1 MIFSMAMGIGNSD
14 PTTRRTFLTALSAA
28 SYTRIAGANDRV
40 QVGFIGYGLIGSEH
54 VRDFKKQ
61 PDADLAALSD
71 VYQPRLEQ
79 GVAACGGRA
88 KPYSDFRKLLDDK
101 DIQAVVVSTPDH
113 WHALMTIM
121 ACAAGKDVYVEKPLT
136 LFIRE
141 GRWMVEAAR
150 RYNRVVQVGTQQ
162 RSGKHYQKAVEI
174 LRSGYIGKVVSA
186 RMGAFRN
193 VMPGFGA
200 PDNST
205 APGDLDYDMW
215 LGPAPKRPYNPKR
228 SLYHFRWFWDY
239 SGGQMTNLGAHEI
252 DVVQWAMQVKGPNAV
267 SSSGGRFVLEDNG
280 ETPDTQDALFEYPG
294 FTALFSYREA
304 SAGHR
309 GEGRLEFFGS
319 KGALGIDR
327 AGFEIYPEMKID
339 PANSIPVFTG
349 QPAGG
354 PKHSATAPEPWIQ
367 PFKMAGSSQE
377 QFDLH
382 ARNFLD
388 CVRSRERPI
397 ADVEQG
403 HQVTTTCH
411 LANISLRIGRK
422 IRWNPDTEEIV
433 GDAEASKWL
442 ERHYRKPWDE
452 VLRGFHL

>member
-1 MIFSMAMGIGNSD
+1 MGIGNSD
-14 PTTRRTFLTALSAA
+14 ATTRRTFLTALSAA

-40 QVGFIGYGLIGSEH
+40 QVGFIGYGLIGGEH
-54 VRDFKKQ
+54 VRDFKNQ
-61 PDADLAALSD
+61 RDADLVALCD

-79 GVAACGGRA
+79 GVAACGSRA
-88 KPYSDFRKLLDDK
+88 RSYSDFRKLLDDK

-150 RYNRVVQVGTQQ
+150 RYKRIVQVGTQQ
-162 RSGKHYQKAVEI
+162 RSGKHYQKAVEM
-174 LRSGYIGKVVSA
+174 LRAGYIGKIVSA
-186 RMGAFRN
+186 RMGSFRN

-200 PDNST
+200 PTDATPPN
-205 APGDLDYDMW
+205 DLDYDMW
-215 LGPAPKRPYNPKR
+215 LGPAPKRAYNPKR

-252 DVVQWAMQVKGPNAV
+252 DVVQWAMQVKGPAAV
-267 SSSGGRFVLEDNG
+267 SSSGGRFALEDNG

-294 FTALFSYREA
+294 FTSLFSCREA
-304 SAGHR
+304 SLGHR
-309 GEGRLEFFGS
+309 GEGVLDFYGTKGS
-319 KGALGIDR
+319 LSIERG
-327 AGFEIYPEMKID
+327 GFEVHPDMEID
-339 PANSIPVFTG
+339 PANAIPVFTG
-349 QPAGG
+349 HPAGG
-354 PKHSATAPEPWIQ
+354 PKRSSAPPGPWIQ
-367 PFKMAGSSQE
+367 PYKMAGSSQE

-382 ARNFLD
+382 VRNFLD
-388 CVRSRERPI
+388 CVKSRARPI

-403 HQVTTTCH
+403 HQVTTSCH
-411 LANISLRIGRK
+411 LANISLRTGRK
-422 IRWNPDTEEIV
+422 IRWNPETEEII

-442 ERHYRKPWDE
+442 ERPYRKPWDE
-452 VLRGFHL
+452 VLRSFRL